1 MRRKQST
8 SKAPRLPDD
17 KPRKCGFKRREVDI
31 LKAVASLNVAT
42 AEDVRLMLGM
52 RSRPYMG
59 ELLKKLCGGTDRNN
73 RVYLYRF
80 GEIPTAPGNV
90 RRLYALTRRGRKL
103 LQEQGVEVAG
113 WYRPEKA
120 SHVSFS
126 FLTHHRA
133 VSQVLVASH
142 PVCSSNTRSSSS
154 LRHSGP
160 CSPWRLTLPASRL
173 LMRGQKPPI
182 SLIPDA
188 WVWIERTHENPA
200 KIHGYGLWFEIDRGT
215 EAKAKFQQLVLD
227 RINFIRYKGYE
238 AYFNAISVLLV
249 YLAIG
254 PTMEYRLA
262 RLHTMRQWTME
273 LLKNENL
280 SDWSEV
286 FLFSTIDERLY
297 DTLMLLT
304 DPVFYRPGSDTLVS
318 LFQPPPDK
326 EQTDGQT
333 NAANQTHTNH

>member
-8 SKAPRLPDD
+8 SKAPRSPED
-17 KPRKCGFKRREVDI
+17 KPRKCGLKRREVDI
-31 LKAVASLNVAT
+31 LKAVASLHVAT
-42 AEDVRLMLGM
+42 AEDVRLMLAM

-59 ELLKKLCGGTDRNN
+59 ELLKKLCGGIDRNN
-73 RVYLYRF
+73 RGYLYRF
-80 GEIPTAPGNV
+80 GEIPTATGNV

-133 VSQVLVASH
+133 VSQVLVALNLFVRQY
-142 PVCSSNTRSSSS
+142 PEYELAETRTWFAMA
-154 LRHSGP
+154 LDP
-160 CSPWRLTLPASRL
+160 PRLTTSHE
-173 LMRGQKPPI
+173 GSETTI

-188 WVWIERTHENPA
+188 WVWIERTHEDSA
-200 KIHGYGLWFEIDRGT
+200 KIHGYGLWFEIDLGT
-215 EAKAKFQQLVLD
+215 EAKAKFQQLVLY

-238 AYFNAISVLLV
+238 AYFNATSCLLV

-254 PTMEYRLA
+254 PTMQYRLA

-273 LLKNENL
+273 LLKKENL
-280 SDWSEV
+280 SDWS
-286 FLFSTIDERLY
+286 
-297 DTLMLLT
+297 
-304 DPVFYRPGSDTLVS
+304 
-318 LFQPPPDK
+318 
-326 EQTDGQT
+326 
-333 NAANQTHTNH
+333 